1 MTAHPGEKQLCMSSV
16 TRPREVPGGQAVQAT
31 LRPYS
36 SELLESTRT
45 ELVGSPQGKSKSQ
58 CVTKT
63 KGQKAEGPHQESGGE
78 AQPAG
83 KPSAAEPAG
92 WKPTSPPGGVSHK
105 DEGPRP
111 M

>member
-1 MTAHPGEKQLCMSSV
+1 M
-16 TRPREVPGGQAVQAT
+16 QAT

-58 CVTKT
+58 CVTKPRV
-63 KGQKAEGPHQESGGE
+63 KKQRDHARNPGGE

-83 KPSAAEPAG
+83 KPSTAEPTG

-111 M
+111 T